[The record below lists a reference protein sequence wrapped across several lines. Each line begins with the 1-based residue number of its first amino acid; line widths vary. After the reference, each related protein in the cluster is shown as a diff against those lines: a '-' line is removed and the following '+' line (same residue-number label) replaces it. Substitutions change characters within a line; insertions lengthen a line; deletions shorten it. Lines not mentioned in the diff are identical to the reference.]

1 MNGHLLALY
10 VGAAFLAMIA
20 PGPDMLFILA
30 TGARGGPHT
39 GVLATLGVAS
49 SEIVQITAV
58 AAGLSALFAEAPA
71 AFTALRVCGAVYL
84 LYLGIQALRSARR
97 GSPIPGSEPG
107 ANARPGGLIPAGP
120 QTSATGGGR
129 GAPSGGHNAPSGG
142 HGTPSGGHNA
152 PSGGH
157 GTPSGGYAFARGAL
171 TNLANPKSVTFVVAF
186 LPQFVDRGLGHI
198 PLQFAVLGAIFVALE
213 LLVDGTVGLTAGRLG
228 GWLARR
234 RRARQALDAGSG
246 TIMVALACRLALE
259 K

>member
-10 VGAAFLAMIA
+10 LVAAFLAMIV

-30 TGARGGPHT
+30 TGARGGPRA
-39 GVLATLGVAS
+39 GVLATRGVAV

-58 AAGLSALFAEAPA
+58 AAGLSALFAAVPA
-71 AFTALRVCGAVYL
+71 AFTALRVCGAAYL

-97 GSPIPGSEPG
+97 GGPV
-107 ANARPGGLIPAGP
+107 PAGP
-120 QTSATGGGR
+120 EPAPAGPELASPGLAPAGQPSSPR
-129 GAPSGGHNAPSGG
+129 QGAPSGA
-142 HGTPSGGHNA
+142 
-152 PSGGH
+152 
-157 GTPSGGYAFARGAL
+157 YAFARGAV